1 MQQMNSFTEGMVTTA
16 VCVLQSEKDRSVLD
30 FESFI
35 FSRGSQILTATVK
48 HTHTHTYTARP
59 ALHKSI
65 RSYCSLA
72 HFCGRFC

>member
-48 HTHTHTYTARP
+48 HTHTRP
-59 ALHKSI
+59 ARLYINPLEVIVHWRISV
-65 RSYCSLA
+65 A
-72 HFCGRFC
+72 DFAE

>member
-48 HTHTHTYTARP
+48 HTHTHTRP
-59 ALHKSI
+59 ARLYINPLEVIVHWRISV
-65 RSYCSLA
+65 A
-72 HFCGRFC
+72 DFAE